1 MIIKFNGTMNTEQL
15 VKNIEGIVSDII
27 ERAGIESKDIKI
39 TDARVGVLFT
49 ADTNPQYLVVTHDD
63 VPEIFEVNVKLND
76 AGEIDRTVDNEKE
89 SFHDDYTRA
98 VANGEES
105 PITEEIE
112 SVFDDEDLEQTEVI
126 DAGDLQEV
134 HYKLKDLDGTQ
145 DTVIRY
151 YRNGVLVGEALAK
164 HKKEY

>member
-1 MIIKFNGTMNTEQL
+1 MIIKFNGTMDTEQL
-15 VKNIEGIVSDII
+15 AKNIESIVSDII
-27 ERAGIESKDIKI
+27 KRAGIESKDIKI
-39 TDARVGVLFT
+39 KDAQVGVLFT

-89 SFHDDYTRA
+89 SFQDDFTRA

-112 SVFDDEDLEQTEVI
+112 SVFSDEELEQTEII
-126 DAGDLQEV
+126 DAGDLQEI
-134 HYKLKDLDGTQ
+134 HYKLKDTK

-164 HKKEY
+164 HKEA